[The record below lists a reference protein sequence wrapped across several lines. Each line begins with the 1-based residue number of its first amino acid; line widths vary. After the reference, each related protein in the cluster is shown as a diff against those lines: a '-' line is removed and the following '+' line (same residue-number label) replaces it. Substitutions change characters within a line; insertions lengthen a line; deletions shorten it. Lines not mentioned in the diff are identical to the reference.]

1 MCTTPGEVRSKAV
14 QMLGQKLI
22 TNQTGPAGLPCNV
35 LYITERCPIDKEMYF
50 SIILGRVSCG
60 PVLVASRHGGMNIEE
75 VAVSDPASVV
85 KVPIDIYS
93 GPTDEQLDKVVTA
106 LGLTDASL
114 REKASEEIKHL
125 YDFFVKHDCTL
136 VEINPFVTT
145 KDGRVLALDA
155 KCQFDDNAQFRQK
168 EVFQLRDYTQEDPRE
183 VQAAEKG
190 INYIG
195 LDGNIGC
202 LVNGAGLAMATMDA
216 IKLYGGDPANFLDIG
231 GGATVEQVT
240 EALRILADDPKVQ
253 VILVNI
259 FGGIMRCDT
268 VAAGLVKAVEIL
280 SLKKPLVVRL
290 QGTNLEQGKQLLNA
304 SSLKIIPAD
313 DLEEAASRSCKIA
326 EIVSLAK
333 KQHLD
338 VNFSLPL

>member
-1 MCTTPGEVRSKAV
+1 
-14 QMLGQKLI
+14 
-22 TNQTGPAGLPCNV
+22 
-35 LYITERCPIDKEMYF
+35 
-50 SIILGRVSCG
+50 
-60 PVLVASRHGGMNIEE
+60 
-75 VAVSDPASVV
+75 VV
-85 KVPIDIYS
+85 D
-93 GPTDEQLDKVVTA
+93 A
-106 LGLTDASL
+106 LGLTEPAL
-114 REKASEEIKHL
+114 REQCLEEIKHL

-145 KDGRVLALDA
+145 KDGRVLCLDA
-155 KCQFDDNAQFRQK
+155 KCQFDDNAAFRQK
-168 EVFQLRDYTQEDPRE
+168 DVFALRDFTQEDSRE
-183 VQAAEKG
+183 VQAAEKD

-268 VAAGLVKAVEIL
+268 VAAGLVKAVEVSMKWHVSFL
-280 SLKKPLVVRL
+280 SNRLLVFRCCRCASRWWCGCRAL
-290 QGTNLEQGKQLLNA
+290 IWSWA
-304 SSLKIIPAD
+304 SSCCTPAR
-313 DLEEAASRSCKIA
+313 SRS
-326 EIVSLAK
+326 
-333 KQHLD
+333 
-338 VNFSLPL
+338 SLPTTSRRPPRARARSPKLSPSPRSSISTSTFLCPCKKVKGISVIHSHSHVDKAKRSLSHGSTACSSNRA

>member
-1 MCTTPGEVRSKAV
+1 M
-14 QMLGQKLI
+14 
-22 TNQTGPAGLPCNV
+22 
-35 LYITERCPIDKEMYF
+35 
-50 SIILGRVSCG
+50 
-60 PVLVASRHGGMNIEE
+60 
-75 VAVSDPASVV
+75 
-85 KVPIDIYS
+85 PIDIYS
-93 GPTDEQLDKVVTA
+93 GPTDQQLERVVDA
-106 LGLTDASL
+106 LGLTDPSL
-114 REKASEEIKHL
+114 REQCHEEIKHL
-125 YDFFVKHDCTL
+125 YDFFVRYDCTL

-145 KDGRVLALDA
+145 KDGRVLCLDA
-155 KCQFDDNAQFRQK
+155 KCQFDDNAAFRQK
-168 EVFQLRDYTQEDPRE
+168 DVFALRDFSQEDPRE

-268 VAAGLVKAVEIL
+268 VAAGLVKAVEVL
-280 SLKKPLVVRL
+280 ALKKPLVVRL
-290 QGTNLEQGKQLLNA
+290 QGTNLEQGKQLLHA
-304 SSLKIIPAD
+304 STLKIIPAD